1 MRCHMSKKYRV
12 LFIQATQYSATGSK
26 KLCKKNRM
34 YLPGL
39 VFPLLAAYTPDH
51 WDVQVKLEVVD
62 DIDFNED
69 VDMVGI
75 GCMGH
80 AVFRGIDIADEFR
93 KRGKTVFFGGYM
105 PSMLP
110 SFVAP
115 HADSIVIGDAE
126 ISYPKLLKDF
136 EKNGKLR
143 PIYNN
148 PLDSLAGLPVPKYEY
163 IIEKNIGDMLPVQAG
178 RGCPHSCS
186 FCSVACIY
194 KGKYLVRPIEEV
206 MRDIDRIQE
215 LGYKGLYLLDDNIVG
230 NPRYLED
237 FADRMMDRKMI
248 WSSQC
253 SLQLA
258 RNPRLLKKVA
268 ESGCKVLSFGLESIT
283 QEGLNRLNKKWVK
296 VDEHEELLARI
307 RDAGIM
313 ASTEMMIGTD
323 SDTEESI
330 RETAAF
336 VRRAKVA
343 IPRFYVLTPF
353 PGSPLY
359 DEYKKKGRLIH
370 ENYIEYTG
378 TNCVH
383 YPEKISPEKL
393 NEMYRWIT
401 KEVFSLG
408 HIFSRL
414 VFNKY
419 FLKNFKYYFI
429 ALLMNLQ
436 YRFMTR
442 RGDAPNIF

>member
-1 MRCHMSKKYRV
+1 M
-12 LFIQATQYSATGSK
+12 FIQATQYSAASK
-26 KLCKKNRM
+26 LGLCKQKKI

-39 VFPLLAAYTPDH
+39 VFPLLAALTPDN
-51 WDVQVKLEVVD
+51 WEIDVKLEVVD
-62 DIDFNED
+62 DIDFDAD
-69 VDMVGI
+69 VDLVGI

-93 KRGKTVFFGGYM
+93 KRGKKVFFGGYM
-105 PSMLP
+105 ASMLP
-110 SFVAP
+110 DFVAP

-126 ISYPKLLKDF
+126 ISYPQLLKDF
-136 EKNGKLR
+136 EKNGKLKK
-143 PIYNN
+143 IYDN
-148 PLDSLAGLPVPKYEY
+148 PLKNLDGLPVPLYEHLTR
-163 IIEKNIGDMLPVQAG
+163 KNIGDMLPVQAG
-178 RGCPHSCS
+178 RGCPHTCS

-194 KGKYLVRPIEEV
+194 KGKYMSRPIDEV
-206 MRDIDRIQE
+206 MNDIYRIKE
-215 LGYKGLYLLDDNIVG
+215 LGYNGIYLLDDNIVS
-230 NPRYLED
+230 NPTFLDE
-237 FADRMMDRKMI
+237 FAERMKPLDMI

-253 SLQLA
+253 SLNLA
-258 RNPRLLKKVA
+258 RNPGLLKKVA
-268 ESGCKVLSFGLESIT
+268 ASGCKVLSFGLESIT
-283 QEGLNRLNKKWVK
+283 QEGLDKLNKKWVK
-296 VDEHEELLARI
+296 VSEHEELLGRI
-307 RDAGIM
+307 MDAGIM

-336 VRRAKVA
+336 IKRTKVA
-343 IPRFYVLTPF
+343 IPRFYILTPF

-359 DEYKKKGRLIH
+359 DEYKKKGKLIH

-393 NEMYRWIT
+393 NEMYRWLT
-401 KEVFSLG
+401 TEVFSLP

-414 VFNKY
+414 LCSKGLMTNTR
-419 FLKNFKYYFI
+419 YYLI

-436 YRFMTR
+436 YRIYTR